1 MQEEARLA
9 PTVREYVP
17 VGQFVHTERPADKL
31 YAPLAHITQV
41 ALEVAATTAEY
52 VPIWQALQLAI
63 NSA

>member
-1 MQEEARLA
+1 MHDDARLA
-9 PTVREYVP
+9 PIVNEYFP
-17 VGQFVHTERPADKL
+17 VGQLTHTERAADGL

-52 VPIWQALQLAI
+52 VPIWHALQLAT